1 MEALSGQ
8 LHRPRG
14 ELVEGSPRE
23 VAFQHRRAM
32 TNSLVTRSDTRR
44 VAVVAI
50 QNPPV
55 NALSTRVVNEL
66 HALLGAAIADNDVDA
81 VVLIGSGRT
90 FVAGADIT
98 EFVKTGTG
106 PLL

>member
-1 MEALSGQ
+1 MPSL
-8 LHRPRG
+8 P
-14 ELVEGSPRE
+14 
-23 VAFQHRRAM
+23 
-32 TNSLVTRSDTRR
+32 LVTRSDTQR
-44 VAVVAI
+44 VAIVTI

-55 NALSTRVVNEL
+55 NALSTSVVNEL
-66 HALLGAAIADNDVDA
+66 NAVLGAAILDRDADA

-106 PLL
+106 PFLPPVLDRMENSPKPVIAAMHGNAL